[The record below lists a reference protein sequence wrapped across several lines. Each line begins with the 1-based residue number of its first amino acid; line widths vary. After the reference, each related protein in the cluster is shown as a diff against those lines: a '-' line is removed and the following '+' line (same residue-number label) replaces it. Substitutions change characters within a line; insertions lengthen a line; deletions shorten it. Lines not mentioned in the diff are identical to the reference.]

1 MYFLKEISDC
11 VVNMDDEGVILAID
25 RALDNGLDANE
36 IYSQGLSNGMLRVTR
51 MYENKEYYV
60 PEVIVCADTLK
71 KGINYLKSKGA
82 NKAADGAKVIIAV
95 VEGDHHEIG
104 KNIVKIMMEAANFQV
119 IDMGL
124 DVGAGDIVQKAI
136 DEEVDVIGL
145 STMMTTT
152 MPAMKDIVEIIN
164 GTDFGNKE
172 KPKVIVG
179 GGCLSHKYAKEI
191 GCDGYSKN
199 AIEAVKLV
207 NTLLEGGYRGSLER

>member
-1 MYFLKEISDC
+1 
-11 VVNMDDEGVILAID
+11 
-25 RALDNGLDANE
+25 
-36 IYSQGLSNGMLRVTR
+36 
-51 MYENKEYYV
+51 
-60 PEVIVCADTLK
+60 
-71 KGINYLKSKGA
+71 
-82 NKAADGAKVIIAV
+82 
-95 VEGDHHEIG
+95 
-104 KNIVKIMMEAANFQV
+104 MMEAANFQV

>member
-1 MYFLKEISDC
+1 
-11 VVNMDDEGVILAID
+11 
-25 RALDNGLDANE
+25 
-36 IYSQGLSNGMLRVTR
+36 MLLQ
-51 MYENKEYYV
+51 
-60 PEVIVCADTLK
+60 IF
-71 KGINYLKSKGA
+71 KSKIHRATVTEA
-82 NKAADGAKVIIAV
+82 NLNYVGSITID
-95 VEGDHHEIG
+95 EDL
-104 KNIVKIMMEAANFQV
+104 MEAANFQV